1 MKRLPAS
8 LFAGALLLL
17 ACPPASAQATLS
29 LLGGVNIASLDV
41 SARDV
46 VEDTAALRRM
56 SVGFALSLPVGGWLG
71 LQLGA
76 SMAQKGGSVLVRD
89 SAGSNESRIRAN
101 YFEVT
106 ALGRLRI
113 PLLGSFVSAHV
124 VGGPALGIETSCD
137 VTLFFGRDGAGVE
150 ESEDCADDRDRNDYG
165 LAAGAGV
172 DIWLAGRLGI
182 SLGVL
187 YTLGLADLNTTEDTS
202 GDRTRTL
209 TLRGGLVL
217 SLG

>member
-1 MKRLPAS
+1 MKRLPTS
-8 LFAGALLLL
+8 LFAAALLLPCGS
-17 ACPPASAQATLS
+17 AASAQTTFA

-41 SARDV
+41 SARDII
-46 VEDTAALRRM
+46 EDTVALQRM
-56 SVGFALSLPVGGWLG
+56 SVGLALSLPVGGGLG

-76 SMAQKGGSVLVRD
+76 SMAQKGGSVFVRD
-89 SAGSNESRIRAN
+89 SAGNNESHIRAN

-106 ALGRLRI
+106 ALGRLGI
-113 PLLGSFVSAHV
+113 PLLGSFLSAHLV
-124 VGGPALGIETSCD
+124 AGPALGIETSCD
-137 VTLFFGRDGAGVE
+137 VLLFIDRSGIDAE

-165 LAAGAGV
+165 VAGGGGV
-172 DIWLAGRLGI
+172 EIWLSGRLGV

-187 YTLGLADLNTTEDTS
+187 YTRGLADLNTTEDTS
-202 GDRTRTL
+202 GTRTRTL